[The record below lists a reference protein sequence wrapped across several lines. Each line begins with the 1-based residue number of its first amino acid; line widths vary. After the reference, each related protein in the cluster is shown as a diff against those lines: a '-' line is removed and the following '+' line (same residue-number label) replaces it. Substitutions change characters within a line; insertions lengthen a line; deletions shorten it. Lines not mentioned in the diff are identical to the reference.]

1 MEKKLSIKEE
11 ADLGY
16 DLCKEGKL
24 EDGIK
29 HLRIAAEGND
39 INAIV
44 NLGHA
49 LKLYG
54 KLEEAF
60 KWTLRGA
67 SLNNKIAISNLCIMI
82 RKGEGC
88 KCDVNEAVKWG
99 NKLIELGDEIGGYD
113 EIICSYLYASDEYQ
127 QNFEK
132 AFEFA
137 KEASD
142 IILKKHSKPNKD
154 ECEILIQLALCYDF
168 GKGTDKNEK
177 EALKYYDYCGK
188 QGMGHALYNAAC
200 IYAYSEDK
208 DIKNIELALEMFKDA
223 AKNKYGDGDF
233 QLGYLY
239 HTGEIVPKDLKKA
252 EYYYS
257 KALRDSNLDSQE
269 EYCEENLKEISEE
282 TLNRVLSGKYCPII
296 D

>member
-1 MEKKLSIKEE
+1 M
-11 ADLGY
+11 
-16 DLCKEGKL
+16 
-24 EDGIK
+24 
-29 HLRIAAEGND
+29 
-39 INAIV
+39 
-44 NLGHA
+44 
-49 LKLYG
+49 
-54 KLEEAF
+54 
-60 KWTLRGA
+60 
-67 SLNNKIAISNLCIMI
+67 
-82 RKGEGC
+82 
-88 KCDVNEAVKWG
+88 
-99 NKLIELGDEIGGYD
+99 
-113 EIICSYLYASDEYQ
+113 
-127 QNFEK
+127 
-132 AFEFA
+132 
-137 KEASD
+137 
-142 IILKKHSKPNKD
+142 KKHSKPNKD